1 MTKRVLG
8 RGLEAL
14 IPVTR
19 PEGVAVSDEPRPETN
34 APAMDGDLGV
44 GEVSIDRI
52 RPNPR
57 QPRHHMDEG
66 ALKELE
72 ASIRAQGILQPLL
85 VRRQGDVFEL
95 VAGERR
101 FRAAQRAGLHQVPV
115 IVREIPDQQVL
126 EAALVENLQ
135 REDLDPI
142 DEALGYQT
150 LMEEL
155 DYTQERVA
163 ERVGKDRTTVTN
175 SLRLLGL
182 PQDIQDM
189 VSRGTLTAGHA
200 RALLALPTTDDIRA
214 AARYVHTMG
223 FSVRKTEAFISRKL
237 KRRIQ
242 ARRRLSTTAEK
253 SAAPPGSALA
263 DLEEKLRRHL
273 ATQVRIVSAGERG
286 KIEIEYYSQP
296 ELERLLEMLGVL

>member
-14 IPVTR
+14 IPVSR
-19 PEGVAVSDEPRPETN
+19 SESVAVSDEPAPQ
-34 APAMDGDLGV
+34 APAHPVL
-44 GEVSIDRI
+44 GEVGIHEVPVERI
-52 RPNPR
+52 RPNPK
-57 QPRHHMDEG
+57 QPRHHMDER
-66 ALKELE
+66 ALQELE

-85 VRRQGDVFEL
+85 VRRQGGDFEL

-101 FRAAQRAGLHQVPV
+101 FRAAQRAGLTSVPV
-115 IVREIPDQQVL
+115 VVREIPDQQVL

-142 DEALGYQT
+142 DEALGYQA
-150 LMEEL
+150 LIEEL
-155 DYTQERVA
+155 EYTQEQVA
-163 ERVGKDRTTVTN
+163 ERVGKDRTTISN
-175 SLRLLGL
+175 ALRLLGL

-200 RALLALPTTDDIRA
+200 RAFLALPTVDDIRA

-223 FSVRKTEAFISRKL
+223 FSVRKTEAFIARKL

-242 ARRRLSTTAEK
+242 ARRRLNGPGARAT
-253 SAAPPGSALA
+253 APPGSALA
-263 DLEEKLRRHL
+263 ALEE
-273 ATQVRIVSAGERG
+273 
-286 KIEIEYYSQP
+286 
-296 ELERLLEMLGVL
+296 

>member
-14 IPVTR
+14 IPVSRT
-19 PEGVAVSDEPRPETN
+19 ESVAVSDDPVPETVPH
-34 APAMDGDLGV
+34 AVP
-44 GEVSIDRI
+44 GEVGVREVPLDQI
-52 RPNPR
+52 RPNPK
-57 QPRHHMDEG
+57 QPRHHMDEH
-66 ALKELE
+66 ALQELE
-72 ASIRAQGILQPLL
+72 ASIRTQGILQPLL
-85 VRRQGDVFEL
+85 VRRQGDFFEL

-101 FRAAQRAGLHQVPV
+101 FRAAQRAGLGTVPV
-115 IVREIPDQQVL
+115 VVRDIPDRHVL

-142 DEALGYQT
+142 DEALGYQA
-150 LMEEL
+150 LMEDLE
-155 DYTQERVA
+155 YTQEKVA
-163 ERVGKDRTTVTN
+163 ERVGKDRSTITN

-200 RALLALPTTDDIRA
+200 RAFLALPTADDIRA

-223 FSVRKTEAFISRKL
+223 FSVRKTEAFIARKL

-242 ARRRLSTTAEK
+242 ARRRMNGSGTR
-253 SAAPPGSALA
+253 SSAPPGTALA

-273 ATQVRIVSAGERG
+273 ATQVRIVPDGERG
-286 KIEIEYYSQP
+286 RIEIEYYSQP
-296 ELERLLEMLGVL
+296 ELERLLESLGVL